1 MTFTPRITF
10 GWQGECW
17 GLQVKYFQLHQ
28 NDPSNG
34 YNCSESIGGVG
45 ALQEAAVR
53 CEKFDLEATRLFCYG
68 ETQFQWAGGVCYGQF
83 DQTASLSVLVPG
95 SGSFYNGWS
104 MSKLAFHGVGLTTGL
119 TALRPI
125 GCKNL
130 NLFCSVQT
138 SLLWDNCANTELQV
152 RSTYDDA
159 DASLDGVGQS
169 NSSLFIGEVEV
180 GLQWMAPLK
189 CVPADAF
196 FRVSFDYQYWNTTDA
211 AGINLAA
218 GSGPEHGPVGYAF
231 GSTGN
236 GSTNLVG
243 FGISTGIT
251 W

>member
-138 SLLWDNCANTELQV
+138 SLLWDNSRTPSSRSALPTTTPTPASTESARATAACSSG
-152 RSTYDDA
+152 RSRWA
-159 DASLDGVGQS
+159 
-169 NSSLFIGEVEV
+169 
-180 GLQWMAPLK
+180 
-189 CVPADAF
+189 C
-196 FRVSFDYQYWNTTDA
+196 
-211 AGINLAA
+211 
-218 GSGPEHGPVGYAF
+218 SGWPP
-231 GSTGN
+231 
-236 GSTNLVG
+236 
-243 FGISTGIT
+243 
-251 W
+251 